1 MSVGVS
7 IMIWYSDAEVR
18 SKVTHSHIL
27 NRLPKNKQT
36 LLDEPLAGDDGLTDQ
51 TYGDWIVSKGPRL
64 FLILEDVGCP
74 ERIFD
79 VIEKFIEDS
88 DLPIRQED
96 VPKLGLGHGIYEKKF
111 YSRQFAYQDQ
121 KLREGSHI
129 EYDDD
134 EIPPAKVLST
144 WKGDNAGTERVSVGE
159 WELSRWKID
168 LDVKNSRDRGN
179 FIRHYK
185 TLQELQHT
193 HLISVFATYLHRET
207 AFVLLNP
214 YEMSLRAFLQEQ
226 PRDFKQKSKV
236 EQLDQIL
243 QWVRCLINAVVY
255 LHEKG
260 MSHQA
265 IRPSNIFL
273 TADDTILLG
282 PYAGPQPLVEDCPS
296 IAKTAYL
303 APEQW
308 PSRSTKAFQTGKR
321 LSVHRRT
328 KSIPRLAHSRQ
339 PSLASFRSAPRPD
352 TSTLAVPLPRN
363 RQNSAD
369 AILSPGLPRSRYQSE
384 AKRRFGSA
392 SSESKPLPLSP
403 KQGNGP
409 LHISQL
415 YTPSSPRRGRAAST
429 SSMSKSKAIQSDMFS
444 LTAVIIEMLSLFA
457 CIARSSNK
465 FSTASFHSHLE
476 KNCGPSRTS
485 EELSFQS
492 CLFQVHTWLDTLV
505 ETADTKPSKKLPRI
519 LTNINNSR
527 GGRNEADLS
536 HYTGMLS
543 TLVKTVR
550 QGLERNPEARVTA
563 SEALLKMDESMN
575 VWGIP
580 ALCVCRQL
588 FRPTLQCTP
597 RTPTSAVSPLSSRR
611 ETRVFGDDG
620 VYVPSPL
627 DPPSSKPGTSPWD
640 QLPPVPA
647 IPASLEHVG
656 SRRDIKRLS
665 SAPTILSPARLDDAE
680 RLAKDQRRSQTIR
693 LAPSSGG
700 PRPLEPNLLSPLR
713 TPKLIASNVER
724 SVSPITASSSS
735 SKLNAILGIAASQPL
750 TPSEKS
756 ISPLPSR
763 SLTPLVIPETSSR
776 VLIKTNSSDNLAL
789 TPQLQSSYNSR
800 PESHLQVAELPCAD
814 MEYSASSASSSYAS
828 DGSST
833 EDPRWLPPTPTSTLF
848 HPTVYALAATAWE
861 ETLGDDSASVNSVSL
876 DSLKRK
882 NSDTPLSPT
891 TIATTKS
898 PVPFFDDEKEIL
910 LPIHLSPSVLE
921 DQERSLDLPINSPH
935 EDSILDK
942 LPSST
947 YSTSVYS
954 SDNDDDD
961 GQSVIIALDAYEVPH
976 PLRLSSQSRSSRSSV
991 AGLERIAS
999 QNHRP
1004 SRTSLGLHKSRTW
1017 ASLGDSLGAKVGMG
1031 ADEDVSRARFRGRW
1045 EERLNRRGTV
1055 TTVRPKAQVE
1065 LAALTPGPRT
1075 GPAAMGKQPYNTP
1088 MQEMREEIDD
1098 ALDEAREGLEMA
1110 RKAEEEETWWG
1121 LQWSQWRRNEPRL
1134 QRTHTVRRESVW
1146 MKQRRQKERQSR
1158 TRFGSA

>member
-1 MSVGVS
+1 
-7 IMIWYSDAEVR
+7 MIWYTDAEVR
-18 SKVTHSHIL
+18 TKVTHSHIL
-27 NRLPKNKQT
+27 NRLPRNKQT

-74 ERIFD
+74 ERIFNL
-79 VIEKFIEDS
+79 IEKFIEDS

-96 VPKLGLGHGIYEKKF
+96 VPKLGLGHGIHEKKF

-121 KLREGSHI
+121 KLREGGHI

-134 EIPPAKVLST
+134 ETPPVRILFTA
-144 WKGDNAGTERVSVGE
+144 KGDNAGTERVSVGE

-168 LDVKNSRDRGN
+168 LNVRNSRDRGN
-179 FIRHYK
+179 FVRHYK
-185 TLQELQHT
+185 TLQGLQHT
-193 HLISVFATYLHRET
+193 HLISVFATYIHRET

-226 PRDFKQKSKV
+226 PKEFKQKTKI
-236 EQLDQIL
+236 EQLDQML
-243 QWVRCLINAVVY
+243 QWMRCLINAVVY

-260 MSHQA
+260 VSHLA

-273 TADDTILLG
+273 TADNTILLG
-282 PYAGPQPLVEDCPS
+282 PYAGSQPLVEDCPS

-308 PSRSTKAFQTGKR
+308 PSRSTKASQGGKR
-321 LSVHRRT
+321 LSVHRRA

-352 TSTLAVPLPRN
+352 TSTLAVPPPRN

-369 AILSPGLPRSRYQSE
+369 AILSPNLPRSRYRSE
-384 AKRRFGSA
+384 TRRRFGSA
-392 SSESKPLPLSP
+392 SAESKPLPLSP
-403 KQGNGP
+403 KQGNVP

-415 YTPSSPRRGRAAST
+415 YTPSSPRRGCAAS
-429 SSMSKSKAIQSDMFS
+429 SSSTDRRKAVQSDMFS
-444 LTAVIIEMLSLFA
+444 LTAVIVEMLSLFA

-476 KNCGPSRTS
+476 KNRGPSRNS
-485 EELSFQS
+485 DELSFQS

-505 ETADTKPSKKLPRI
+505 ETVDTKSSKKLPRI

-527 GGRNEADLS
+527 GNRNEPDLS
-536 HYTGMLS
+536 HYTSILS

-563 SEALLKMDESMN
+563 PEALLKMDESMD

-580 ALCVCRQL
+580 TLCICRQS

-597 RTPTSAVSPLSSRR
+597 RTPMSAVSPLSSRR

-627 DPPSSKPGTSPWD
+627 DPPGYKPGISPWD

-647 IPASLEHVG
+647 IPASLEHI
-656 SRRDIKRLS
+656 RPQRDMKRLS
-665 SAPTILSPARLDDAE
+665 SAPTILSPVRLDDAE
-680 RLAKDQRRSQTIR
+680 KLAKDQRRSQTVK
-693 LAPSSGG
+693 LAPSPGR
-700 PRPLEPNLLSPLR
+700 PRPLEPNVLSPLR
-713 TPKLIASNVER
+713 TPNLKASSVER
-724 SVSPITASSSS
+724 SISPFTASSS

-750 TPSEKS
+750 TPSDKTA
-756 ISPLPSR
+756 SPSPPSR

-776 VLIKTNSSDNLAL
+776 ALIKTNSSDNLAL
-789 TPQLQSSYNSR
+789 TPQLQSFHDSR
-800 PESHLQVAELPCAD
+800 PESQLQIAELPCVG

-828 DGSST
+828 DVSST
-833 EDPRWLPPTPTSTLF
+833 EDPQWLPPTPTSTLF
-848 HPTVYALAATAWE
+848 HPTVYALAANAWE
-861 ETLGDDSASVNSVSL
+861 ENLGDDSASVNSFSL

-898 PVPFFDDEKEIL
+898 PVPIFDDEKEIL
-910 LPIHLSPSVLE
+910 LPIHLSPSVFE
-921 DQERSLDLPINSPH
+921 DQEQPLNLPIHSPN
-935 EDSILDK
+935 EDLILDK

-947 YSTSVYS
+947 YSESVYS
-954 SDNDDDD
+954 SDEDDDD
-961 GQSVIIALDAYEVPH
+961 GQSVIIALDAYEVPR
-976 PLRLSSQSRSSRSSV
+976 PLRLSRQSRGSRGSV
-991 AGLERIAS
+991 AGLERTTS
-999 QNHRP
+999 RNHHP
-1004 SRTSLGLHKSRTW
+1004 SRASLGLHKSRTW

-1055 TTVRPKAQVE
+1055 TTVRPRAQVE
-1065 LAALTPGPRT
+1065 VAALTPGPRT
-1075 GPAAMGKQPYNTP
+1075 GPAAMGKQPYYTP

-1098 ALDEAREGLEMA
+1098 ALDETREGSEMA
-1110 RKAEEEETWWG
+1110 RRAEEEETWWG
-1121 LQWSQWRRNEPRL
+1121 LQWSQWQRDEPRL

-1146 MKQRRQKERQSR
+1146 VKQRRQKERQSR